1 MNPGPRESPTTR
13 KLLAAL
19 FTGDIVHLSCYLSS
33 QPTRAYA
40 QQPLSVASAAAVRHG
55 MAEGRAEQGDE
66 VGLV

>member
-40 QQPLSVASAAAVRHG
+40 QQPLSLPQRLQCDTGWLKGGPNKATKL
-55 MAEGRAEQGDE
+55 D
-66 VGLV
+66 